1 MAVMTQFRGR
11 IYAWDVV
18 NEAFNEDGTFR
29 ASPFYNSLGEGYI
42 ETAFKTARGIK
53 EGSKLYINDYNIEGT
68 QILLTNSQLFT
79 NVIRHQRQI
88 HRPL

>member
-1 MAVMTQFRGR
+1 MDYRLILITVMTQFRGR

-42 ETAFKTARGIK
+42 ETAFRTARGIK

-68 QILLTNSQLFT
+68 HPFCSHNKQYS
-79 NVIRHQRQI
+79 
-88 HRPL
+88 